1 MKTSNK
7 KILFIVSEDWYFL
20 SHRLNLARAAIE
32 SGHQVALLSKISSHR
47 KLLES
52 SGLTVFDWS
61 LDRRS
66 SNPIKEM
73 RALWQVIKAIYF
85 YSPNLIHAV
94 ALKPVIYA
102 SIACRWI
109 GLRRHIFALGGLGFI
124 FNSESWHAKILRPS
138 IILLLRMAFSGEHS
152 RVIVQN
158 SDDLQKLL
166 SLRIVSNRNIR
177 LIKGAGVDTQIF
189 SPQIESSLIPLVVLP
204 ARLLWSKG
212 VGDFVTA
219 ASNLKAK
226 GVKARFA
233 VVGDRDPHNPECVSQ
248 SQIDAWQ
255 EEGAVEI
262 WGRRE
267 YMSVVMNQASIVCL
281 PSYSEG
287 LPKALLEAASC
298 ARPIVA
304 YDIPGCRGIVVNED
318 NGFLVPFRNQLLLE
332 NAIDILINDPDLR
345 KKMGES
351 GRLKVINE
359 YSQELIAKETLSVW
373 DEVLL

>member
-1 MKTSNK
+1 MKTANK

-109 GLRRHIFALGGLGFI
+109 GMRRHIFALGGLGFI
-124 FNSESWHAKILRPS
+124 FNSESWFAKILRPS

-189 SPQIESSLIPLVVLP
+189 SPQLESSLIPLVLLP

-267 YMSVVMNQASIVCL
+267 DMSVVMNQASIVCL

-304 YDIPGCRGIVVNED
+304 YDIPGCRGIVVDDD

-359 YSQELIAKETLSVW
+359 YSQELISKETLSVW

>member
-1 MKTSNK
+1 MKQANK
-7 KILFIVSEDWYFL
+7 KVLFIVSEDWYFL
-20 SHRLNLARAAIE
+20 SHRLYLAKTAIE
-32 SGHQVALLSKISSHR
+32 NGYQVALLSRISSHR
-47 KLLES
+47 EFFES
-52 SGLTVFDWS
+52 IGLTVFDWS

-73 RALWQVIKAIYF
+73 RALWQVIKAIYL

-94 ALKPVIYA
+94 ALKPIIYT
-102 SIACRWI
+102 SIACKWV
-109 GLRRHIFALGGLGFI
+109 GMRRHIFALGGLGFI
-124 FNSESWHAKILRPS
+124 FNSESWYAKILRPL
-138 IILLLRMAFSGEHS
+138 IITLLRKAFSGECS

-158 SDDLQKLL
+158 SDDLQRLL
-166 SLRIVSNRNIR
+166 SLKIVDKKNIR

-189 SPQIESSLIPLVVLP
+189 SPMIESSAIPLVVLP

-212 VGDFVTA
+212 VRDFVTA

-233 VVGDRDPHNPECVSQ
+233 LVGERDPHNPECIPK
-248 SQIDAWQ
+248 SQIDAWE
-255 EEGAVEI
+255 EEGMVEI
-262 WGRRE
+262 WGRCE
-267 YMSVVMNQASIVCL
+267 DMSAVMNKASIVCL

-318 NGFLVPFRNQLLLE
+318 NGFLVPPRNQPFLD
-332 NAIDILINDPDLR
+332 NAIESLINDSDLR
-345 KKMGES
+345 KKMGDS
-351 GRLKVINE
+351 GRLKIISE
-359 YSQELIAKETLSVW
+359 YSQELIAEETLKVW
-373 DEVLL
+373 GEVLL

>member
-1 MKTSNK
+1 MKQANK
-7 KILFIVSEDWYFL
+7 KVLFIVSEDWYFL
-20 SHRLNLARAAIE
+20 SHRLHLAKTAIE
-32 SGHQVALLSKISSHR
+32 NGYQVALLSRISSHR
-47 KLLES
+47 EFLES
-52 SGLTVFDWS
+52 IGLTVFDWS
-61 LDRRS
+61 LERRS
-66 SNPIKEM
+66 FNPIKEM

-94 ALKPVIYA
+94 ALKPIIYT
-102 SIACRWI
+102 SIACKWV
-109 GLRRHIFALGGLGFI
+109 GMRRHIFALGGLGFI
-124 FNSESWHAKILRPS
+124 FNSESWYAKILRPLI
-138 IILLLRMAFSGEHS
+138 IILLRKAFSGECS

-166 SLRIVSNRNIR
+166 SLKIVDKKKIR

-189 SPQIESSLIPLVVLP
+189 SPLIESSAIPLVVLP

-233 VVGDRDPHNPECVSQ
+233 LVGERDPHNPECIPQ
-248 SQIDAWQ
+248 SQIDAW
-255 EEGAVEI
+255 EKEGMVEI
-262 WGRRE
+262 WGRCE
-267 YMSVVMNQASIVCL
+267 DMSAVMNKASIVCL

-304 YDIPGCRGIVVNED
+304 YDIPGCRGVVVNED
-318 NGFLVPFRNQLLLE
+318 NGFLVPSRNQPFLD
-332 NAIDILINDPDLR
+332 NAIESLINDSDLR
-345 KKMGES
+345 KKMGDS
-351 GRLKVINE
+351 GRLKIISE
-359 YSQELIAKETLSVW
+359 YSQELIAEETLKVW
-373 DEVLL
+373 GEVLL

>member
-47 KLLES
+47 KLLEL

-73 RALWQVIKAIYF
+73 RALWQVIKAIYS

-102 SIACRWI
+102 FIACRWI
-109 GLRRHIFALGGLGFI
+109 GMQRHIFALGGLGFI
-124 FNSESWHAKILRPS
+124 FNSESWFAKILRPS

-158 SDDLQKLL
+158 LDDLQKLL

-267 YMSVVMNQASIVCL
+267 DMSVVMNQASIVCL

-304 YDIPGCRGIVVNED
+304 YDIPGCRGIVVDDD